1 MAARSS
7 GGSDGSPP
15 ADGSRASVCIVNW
28 NTRDRLAACL
38 EALRDQAEAAPA
50 EVIVVDNGS
59 SDDSAAMM
67 RKRFPWAKLI
77 ANDENRYYAAA
88 NNQGIEASRGRFVL
102 LLNPDVELR
111 PGALETMC
119 RFLEE
124 HEDAAAV
131 ACKLVLPDG
140 TTQASCRT
148 FPSPGVL
155 VWEAMGL
162 ARILPRSR
170 LFGAYRMTHWGYDE
184 VAEVDQPMASCLM
197 LRRAALDAVGLFDEQ
212 FPMFFNDV
220 DLCLRLKQ
228 SGWRIY
234 FTPEASALH
243 HHGSATRLVRAEM
256 VRESHRGLMRFYRKH
271 YRGRVQPLVYAASV
285 LLIRVGGAL
294 RYAYARVGQALRGR
308 AAPAALDTG
317 PSVGPS

>member
-1 MAARSS
+1 MGATPS

-15 ADGSRASVCIVNW
+15 ADRSRVSVCIVNW

-38 EALRDQAEAAPA
+38 GALREQAEAASA
-50 EVIVVDNGS
+50 EVIVVDNASADG
-59 SDDSAAMM
+59 SAAMV
-67 RKRFPWAKLI
+67 RERFPWVRLI

-88 NNQGIEASRGRFVL
+88 NNQGIAASRGRFVL

-119 RFLEE
+119 RFLKE

-131 ACKLVLPDG
+131 GCKLILPDG

-155 VWEAMGL
+155 VWEATGL
-162 ARILPRSR
+162 SRIFPRSR
-170 LFGAYRMTHWGYDE
+170 RFGAYRMTHWGYDE

-197 LRRAALDAVGLFDEQ
+197 LRRNALDAVGLFDEQ
-212 FPMFFNDV
+212 FPMLFNDV

-228 SGWRIY
+228 AGWRIY
-234 FTPEASALH
+234 FTPDASALH
-243 HHGSATRLVRAEM
+243 HHGSSTRLVRAEM

-271 YRGRVQPLVYAASV
+271 YRGRLSPLTYAASA
-285 LLIRVGGAL
+285 LLIWAGGAL
-294 RYAYARVGQALRGR
+294 RHACARAGRALRAR
-308 AAPAALDTG
+308 EARPALDTE
-317 PSVGPS
+317 PRVGPS